1 MRKKTRMDISK
12 VMVRFSD
19 LGKLE
24 TLVMETLW
32 KSKEGVS
39 GKEVHAKVHEQRH
52 IALTTVL
59 TVLERLQKK
68 GLVVRLK
75 DEGKAFRFAPS
86 LPKEKFYRELSRQ
99 ALQGLLEKSQQGTLS
114 AFAELLGTLTPEERA
129 ELDRLVGQRKGGD
142 ETLEG

>member
-1 MRKKTRMDISK
+1 MDISIA
-12 VMVRFSD
+12 MVRFSA

-68 GLVVRLK
+68 GLVNKLK

-86 LPKEKFYRELSRQ
+86 LSKEAFYRELSRQ
-99 ALQGLLEKSQQGTLS
+99 ALQGLLGSSQQGALS
-114 AFAELLGTLTPEERA
+114 AFADLLGSLTPEERA
-129 ELDRLVGQRKGGD
+129 ELDRLVGQRKGQD
-142 ETLEG
+142 EPLEG